1 MRKSIIVFVF
11 FVLMVVLMVGCA
23 PPTFMS
29 PVKVNVTTGDN
40 ITDVSIDIDQNG
52 IKHIVGLKDN
62 RVVYFKGN
70 IGEPTF
76 QFTVGWGLLPPGTDT
91 STWKQYQPE
100 VAVLDNGT
108 AHIVWW
114 EHHGNLAQKI
124 ACHYEVPLIYDPFDL
139 IYCHWLDE
147 PATYTTGLVRVI
159 AKGNTAYAVYDRIH
173 SSGYVDSV
181 WYKKLEEL
189 TTTGLVVSYLDVLE
203 EAYIHSLDLA
213 MDNNGKLHLAYIDEA
228 TYSPN
233 PRLYYRSNVT
243 TNMDRS
249 MSQNWAI
256 EFGAPGLQDNV
267 KPSIDFYNN
276 GSDIFVMIA
285 SVWENS
291 GNQMIYVD
299 RCNIIGCTDKS
310 SSSPTLVNTDWN
322 SIAEIQEVK
331 VLGTLNTFMLSFIGH
346 NDLSSDDQVWY
357 WVSPFSGNP
366 TQVTDTA
373 HAKSQLNMVDGFIP
387 VVGFVE
393 NWQVSDPI
401 ISYLE
406 KVSIYD
412 VQNGLREVKT
422 YVCPGLSKFNSS
434 DMASYVDSMAGSIP
448 VAGIWNYCGTTRF
461 STNAYLNNL
470 PIILK

>member
-11 FVLMVVLMVGCA
+11 FVLMIVLMVGCA
-23 PPTFMS
+23 PPTFMA
-29 PVKVNVTTGDN
+29 PVKVNVTPDDN

-52 IKHIVGLKDN
+52 MKHIVGLKDN

-70 IGEPTF
+70 IGEPTY
-76 QFTVGWGLLPPGTDT
+76 QFTIGWGLLLPGTDT

-100 VAVLDNGT
+100 IAVLDNGT

-114 EHHGNLAQKI
+114 EHHGNLSQKI
-124 ACHYEVPLIYDPFDL
+124 ACHYEVPLIFDPYDL
-139 IYCHWLDE
+139 IYCHRLDE
-147 PATYTTGLVRVI
+147 PTLYTTGLVRVI
-159 AKGNTAYAVYDRIH
+159 AKGNTAYAVYDRLH

-181 WYKKLEEL
+181 WYKKMEEL
-189 TTTGLVVSYLDVLE
+189 SSTGLVVSYLDVLE
-203 EAYIHSLDLA
+203 EAYIFSMDLA
-213 MDNNGKLHLAYIDEA
+213 IDNNGKLHLAYIDEA

-233 PRLYYRSNVT
+233 PRLYYRSNAT
-243 TNMDRS
+243 TNMDGS

-256 EFGAPGLQDNV
+256 AFGAPGLRENV
-267 KPSIDFYNN
+267 QPSIDFYN
-276 GSDIFVMIA
+276 DFVMIA

-299 RCNIIGCTDKS
+299 RCNIIDCATKS
-310 SSSPTLVNTDWN
+310 SISTTSLNADWN
-322 SIAEIQEVK
+322 SSSEILEVEG
-331 VLGTLNTFMLSFIGH
+331 LGTFSTYTLSFIGH
-346 NDLSSDDQVWY
+346 NDLSSHDQVWY

-366 TQVTDTA
+366 TQVTDTTN
-373 HAKSQLNMVDGFIP
+373 AKSQLNMVDGFIP
-387 VVGFVE
+387 VIGFME

-406 KVSIYD
+406 KVSIYEGGE
-412 VQNGLREVKT
+412 GLREVGT

-434 DMASYVDSMAGSIP
+434 DMAAYVDLMSDSIP

-461 STNAYLNNL
+461 STNAYLIDL

>member
-29 PVKVNVTTGDN
+29 PVKVNVTTDDN
-40 ITDVSIDIDQNG
+40 ITDVSIDVDQNG

-70 IGEPTF
+70 IGEPTY
-76 QFTVGWGLLPPGTDT
+76 QFTIGWGLLPPGTDT

-100 VAVLDNGT
+100 VAVLDNGI

-114 EHHGNLAQKI
+114 EHHGNLTQKI
-124 ACHYEVPLIYDPFDL
+124 ACHYEVPVIYDPFDL
-139 IYCHWLDE
+139 IYCVRLDE
-147 PATYTTGLVRVI
+147 PTYYTTGLVRVI
-159 AKGNTAYAVYDRIH
+159 SKENTAYAVYDRLH

-181 WYKKLEEL
+181 WYKKMEEL

-203 EAYIHSLDLA
+203 EAYIYSIDLA

-228 TYSPN
+228 TYSAN
-233 PRLYYRSNVT
+233 PRLFYRSNAT
-243 TNMDRS
+243 TNMDGS
-249 MSQNWAI
+249 MSRSWAI
-256 EFGAPGLQDNV
+256 AFGGTGLLDNV
-267 KPSIDFYNN
+267 KPSIEFYND
-276 GSDIFVMIA
+276 GSDTFVMTA
-285 SVWENS
+285 SVWEIS
-291 GNQMIYVD
+291 GNQVIFVD
-299 RCNIIGCTDKS
+299 RCNITGCTDKS

-322 SIAEIQEVK
+322 STAEILEFK
-331 VLGTLNTFMLSFIGH
+331 GLGTFNTYTLSFIGH
-346 NDLSSDDQVWY
+346 NDLSPNYQVWY

-373 HAKSQLNMVDGFIP
+373 HAKSQLNMVDGIIP

-393 NWQVSDPI
+393 HWQVSDPI

-406 KVSIYD
+406 KVFIYD
-412 VQNGLREVKT
+412 IENELREVKT

-434 DMASYVDSMAGSIP
+434 DMASYVDLMANSIP
-448 VAGIWNYCGTTRF
+448 VAGVWNYCGTTRF
-461 STNAYLNNL
+461 STNAYLIDL
-470 PIILK
+470 PILLK